1 MSSSYYNPQVSRWE
15 PILEKIGF
23 DIEVAS
29 NQNVSPKFAIN
40 LEINESFECFNI
52 TVSTQMLNILLKTI
66 NLWSSPLP
74 EESSVKKLDMT
85 KSLYEEE
92 EKLEES
98 MIVSKAVE
106 KMGGSM
112 SYSKTRTMTGAA
124 KGEFFN
130 RFINYYR
137 LKKKSKENYILIF
150 CRE

>member
-29 NQNVSPKFAIN
+29 NQNVSPKFAVT
-40 LEINESFECFNI
+40 LEINEAYDCFNV

-66 NLWSSPLP
+66 NLWGSPLP
-74 EESSVKKLDMT
+74 EDSNSQKKLEMT
-85 KSLYEEE
+85 KSTFEEE
-92 EKLEES
+92 EKMEDS

-112 SYSKTRTMTGAA
+112 FNSKTRAMTGA
-124 KGEFFN
+124 N
-130 RFINYYR
+130 RGLNY
-137 LKKKSKENYILIF
+137 N
-150 CRE
+150 